1 MAIVALTWEQDSL
14 IAAGLLENG
23 ADDLGWTLAADARI
37 KTEENPVGLGPVVF
51 KGRPK
56 DDDGKVDTRNGSPR
70 DALFI
75 FYKETEAVR
84 TTLEAQD
91 PVDVMDTIADFLA
104 SHGGDAAAMTALA
117 PAVA

>member
-14 IAAGLLENG
+14 IAASLLENG
-23 ADDLGWTLAADARI
+23 ADDLGWTLAADARL
-37 KTEENPVGLGPVVF
+37 KTEEDPTGIGPVVF

-56 DDDGKVDTRNGSPR
+56 DDTGKVDTKLGFPR

-75 FYKETEAVR
+75 FYKEAEAVR
-84 TTLEAQD
+84 ATLESQD
-91 PVDVMDTIADFLA
+91 PTDLTDTIADFLA
-104 SHGGDAAAMTALA
+104 THGGDVAAMTALA